1 MTTISVAELEE
12 NEKRLE
18 KEIEEKQQ
26 LLDSIRRTR
35 VYIQQG
41 PRELAQTRNGT
52 AVASGTEYGKNTRL
66 VRGAIEA
73 MTKNYT
79 FKDIRAFLAGAG
91 TPLSTEAINVVINR
105 LKRVGEIREFRKG
118 KGRRAAIYKV

>member
-18 KEIEEKQQ
+18 KEIQEKQQ

-35 VYIQQG
+35 EYIQHG

-52 AVASGTEYGKNTRL
+52 TAPSGTEYGKNTRL

-105 LKRVGEIREFRKG
+105 LKRVGEIKEFRKG